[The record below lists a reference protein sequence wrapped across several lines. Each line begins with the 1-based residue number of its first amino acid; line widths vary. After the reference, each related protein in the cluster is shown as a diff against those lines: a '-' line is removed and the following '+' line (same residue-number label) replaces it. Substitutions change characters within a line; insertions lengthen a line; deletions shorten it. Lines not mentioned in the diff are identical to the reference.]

1 MKYEESKLILR
12 QLKDKES
19 FSASVAGIDQKK
31 KPKKCW
37 VAIRMESSSVV
48 MFNVSTCCGIT
59 LACVLPL
66 WESQSSFLPSLVFL
80 PGSSTGQDSWLT
92 EDWRGPDS
100 GPSKCPLTGTD
111 GGDIH
116 KKPQNNHKIQTAFQG
131 LLFLPKPHLFCKNI
145 PNPWGLVVR
154 ESITNWDVLFTKHQS
169 GRHGQGKRQGETSNP
184 KVSTSSHPISHKH
197 LDSYTRPPRHTSVLF
212 VVWCWRRVLSEK
224 SGEHGP
230 PGASWVDKPGW
241 WSSNP
246 SIPVSTG
253 LLFVICLCVPSFNL
267 SSIF

>member
-31 KPKKCW
+31 KTKKKCW

-116 KKPQNNHKIQTAFQG
+116 KKTSKQPQDPNSISGVVIFTQTTF
-131 LLFLPKPHLFCKNI
+131 
-145 PNPWGLVVR
+145 
-154 ESITNWDVLFTKHQS
+154 VLQEYS
-169 GRHGQGKRQGETSNP
+169 
-184 KVSTSSHPISHKH
+184 
-197 LDSYTRPPRHTSVLF
+197 
-212 VVWCWRRVLSEK
+212 
-224 SGEHGP
+224 
-230 PGASWVDKPGW
+230 
-241 WSSNP
+241 
-246 SIPVSTG
+246 
-253 LLFVICLCVPSFNL
+253 
-267 SSIF
+267 